1 MKTFKHVKT
10 KQQFI
15 ARANLKHNNFYDY
28 SLVEYEERDP
38 GFTHNGKRTRKLAEY
53 YSEAYITIICPKHAG
68 FSQRSRK
75 HLEGSGCPICARQL
89 TTEALAGRNGE
100 FNFTTANNFKEA
112 ENGIVIRSK
121 PSDRI
126 EREIFIDIADKEV
139 LQFTAWRPTGHQQ
152 SRRGRSLYCVG
163 QQTNRMTK
171 ENYEW
176 LGSHPKLHR
185 LIMSRKLGRVLH
197 KNEHID
203 HINGN
208 GLDNRRE
215 NLRFASNAQNHTNQ
229 KKQRGEYSSKY
240 KGVCYVKRV
249 KKWIAYIGS
258 SKKNSIVQRKYLG
271 SYDCEEEAALAY
283 DRAAIEFYDE
293 FALLNFPENNY

>member
-1 MKTFKHVKT
+1 MKTFKHIKT

-28 SLVEYEERDP
+28 SLVEYEERPP
-38 GFTHNGKRTRKLAEY
+38 GLTHNGKQTRKLAEY
-53 YSEAYITIICPKHAG
+53 YSEAYITIICPKHG
-68 FSQRSRK
+68 EFSQRSRK
-75 HLEGSGCPICARQL
+75 HIEGSGCSACALETR
-89 TTEALAGRNGE
+89 TDALVGRNGE
-100 FNFTTANNFKEA
+100 VDFASANNFKEA
-112 ENGIVIRSK
+112 ENCIVIKTK
-121 PSDRI
+121 PSDGI
-126 EREIFIDIADKEV
+126 EREILISTEDKEV
-139 LQFTAWRPTGHQQ
+139 LQFATWRATGHQQ
-152 SRRGRSLYCVG
+152 SRLGRSLYCVG

-176 LGSHPKLHR
+176 LGSKPKLHR
-185 LIMSRKLGRVLH
+185 LIMSRKLRRVLH

-249 KKWIAYIGS
+249 KKWLAYIGS

-271 SYDCEEEAALAY
+271 SYDCEEKAGRAY
-283 DRAAIEFYDE
+283 DKAAIEFYGE
-293 FALLNFPENNY
+293 FAVLNFPENSY